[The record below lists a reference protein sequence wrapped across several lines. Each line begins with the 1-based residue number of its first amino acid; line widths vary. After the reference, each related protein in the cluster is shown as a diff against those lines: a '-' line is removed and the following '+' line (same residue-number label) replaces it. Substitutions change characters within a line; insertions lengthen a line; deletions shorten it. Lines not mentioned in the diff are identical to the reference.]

1 MSSETRRSIQCAESL
16 PHSSLEDSL
25 TFPPRAAG
33 RLQSSWLCSW
43 RKRFRAREIERV
55 CEAAQAVMQRRP
67 KSAPRGQ
74 GHGRHPRR
82 TASPR
87 SAPCHQNPAA
97 PVGGRRPFSPSH
109 RSPMPGSSLRTGN
122 WTPVHI
128 PEPPGQDLRLPPSV
142 PGPREV
148 PPSSGF
154 GGGGRSF
161 PACVSR
167 ARPPSSRLRLWTAA
181 ARNLVS
187 GPEKADAARL
197 ARAVGSL
204 CAPPPP
210 GDDGTRAWLWEPPGL
225 RGAGTVRRGSR
236 WPCARSAGV
245 VWPGRPAPAVDTHS
259 VRSPRPL
266 PVPWHRR
273 V

>member
-74 GHGRHPRR
+74 GHGRRPRR

-154 GGGGRSF
+154 GGGAQLPG
-161 PACVSR
+161 VHE
-167 ARPPSSRLRLWTAA
+167 PSAPSVLPSAP
-181 ARNLVS
+181 VDS
-187 GPEKADAARL
+187 S
-197 ARAVGSL
+197 SL
-204 CAPPPP
+204 
-210 GDDGTRAWLWEPPGL
+210 
-225 RGAGTVRRGSR
+225 
-236 WPCARSAGV
+236 
-245 VWPGRPAPAVDTHS
+245 
-259 VRSPRPL
+259 
-266 PVPWHRR
+266 
-273 V
+273 